1 MPAVLGLGWWKIL
14 MSWPPV
20 EILFQPRLPVG
31 NVCVFAN
38 TRSYS
43 IPSAGLFWLLT
54 KRCQLQP
61 GACERGG
68 EQHGGRWHNRR
79 AAGPASSAEP
89 WEAGGTYVTSSGAV
103 VCGLWS
109 PAHTERGRSVYWDLC
124 FAAGRR
130 GLPPVHSPGSIR
142 WVCQAASA
150 NQPLAGTAQEGTSLG
165 LLYYHRLNAVAD
177 DCDNSRRIA
186 VIKETIFTKLLEVL
200 FSIYIINAISKY

>member
-1 MPAVLGLGWWKIL
+1 

-20 EILFQPRLPVG
+20 EILFQPWLPVG

-43 IPSAGLFWLLT
+43 IPSAGLFWLPT

-109 PAHTERGRSVYWDLC
+109 PAHGKGQKCLLGLVLCSRQARAAPGALAREHPLGLSSRKCKPAPRRHCSGRHIAG
-124 FAAGRR
+124 FAL
-130 GLPPVHSPGSIR
+130 LPPAKCR
-142 WVCQAASA
+142 C
-150 NQPLAGTAQEGTSLG
+150 
-165 LLYYHRLNAVAD
+165 R
-177 DCDNSRRIA
+177 
-186 VIKETIFTKLLEVL
+186 
-200 FSIYIINAISKY
+200 

>member
-68 EQHGGRWHNRR
+68 EQHRGRWHNRR

-109 PAHTERGRSVYWDLC
+109 PAHTERGRSVYWDSC

-130 GLPPVHSPGSIR
+130 GLPRCARQG
-142 WVCQAASA
+142 ASA
-150 NQPLAGTAQEGTSLG
+150 GFVKPQVQTSPSPA
-165 LLYYHRLNAVAD
+165 LLRKAHRWG
-177 DCDNSRRIA
+177 CFI
-186 VIKETIFTKLLEVL
+186 TTG
-200 FSIYIINAISKY
+200 